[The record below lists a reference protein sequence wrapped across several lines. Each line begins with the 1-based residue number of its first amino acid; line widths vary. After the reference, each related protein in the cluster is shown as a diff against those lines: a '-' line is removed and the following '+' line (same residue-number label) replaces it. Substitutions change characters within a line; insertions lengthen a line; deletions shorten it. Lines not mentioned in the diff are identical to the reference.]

1 MRPEILNNLFQNM
14 DNIQGVGQKTFKNL
28 MNLFPSPYIVNLLW
42 HLPTSVINRK
52 FAKSVDEAYDYSI
65 LKLRV
70 IGHERT
76 KQTYKVT
83 CFDDFDN
90 EIILTFFHGK
100 PEFLKVLLPIDEIRF
115 VSGKIET
122 FKGIKQ
128 ISHPDFI
135 TKKLEEIPTYDVVYP
150 LTAGISKKMIRNMIN
165 DAMSVTPKFEEWLD
179 AELLKSQKWADFNSS
194 LSKVH
199 NPTKIDDV
207 SHFTKERRRLA
218 YDELLSNQLALAI
231 LRKEGKYLKGVSFK
245 DASQLQEKAKN
256 MLSFKLTNA
265 QERAIAEINKD
276 MQSDN
281 RMLRLLQGDVGSGK
295 TLVAFFAS
303 LTAIFNGYQVAFMAP
318 TDILAKQHFNSLL
331 QMCEKLGIK
340 STLLTGSLKTKEK
353 NEALKDIS
361 EGNSGIIV
369 GTHAI
374 FQEKVEFKNL
384 GFVVVDEQHRFGVH
398 QRLKLS
404 SKGKMVDMLVMSA
417 TPIPRTLALTI
428 YGDMDLSILD
438 EKPLG
443 RKDILTCAMNV
454 NKIND
459 VVEGL
464 KRAISDDKQIYWVCP
479 LVEET
484 LKSDLK
490 AVTERFENLKS
501 IFGDKVGMVH
511 GKLKPEEKDK
521 AINDFASGKTKILVA
536 TTVIEV
542 GIDVKSATIMI
553 IEHSERFGLSQ
564 LHQLRGRV
572 GRNDEDSSCVLLY
585 ADNLTDVAKQRIN
598 VLRNTNDGFKI
609 AEEDLKIRGMG
620 DVLGTKQSGIP
631 EFKLADLSLDNDLL
645 KIASQDARLIIKNDP
660 ELKSIRG
667 QNLRTLLYLFNQD
680 QAISNLRSG

>member
-1 MRPEILNNLFQNM
+1 M
-14 DNIQGVGQKTFKNL
+14 
-28 MNLFPSPYIVNLLW
+28 
-42 HLPTSVINRK
+42 
-52 FAKSVDEAYDYSI
+52 
-65 LKLRV
+65 
-70 IGHERT
+70 
-76 KQTYKVT
+76 
-83 CFDDFDN
+83 
-90 EIILTFFHGK
+90 
-100 PEFLKVLLPIDEIRF
+100 
-115 VSGKIET
+115 
-122 FKGIKQ
+122 
-128 ISHPDFI
+128 
-135 TKKLEEIPTYDVVYP
+135 
-150 LTAGISKKMIRNMIN
+150 
-165 DAMSVTPKFEEWLD
+165 
-179 AELLKSQKWADFNSS
+179 
-194 LSKVH
+194 
-199 NPTKIDDV
+199 
-207 SHFTKERRRLA
+207 
-218 YDELLSNQLALAI
+218 
-231 LRKEGKYLKGVSFK
+231 
-245 DASQLQEKAKN
+245 
-256 MLSFKLTNA
+256 
-265 QERAIAEINKD
+265 
-276 MQSDN
+276 
-281 RMLRLLQGDVGSGK
+281 
-295 TLVAFFAS
+295 
-303 LTAIFNGYQVAFMAP
+303 
-318 TDILAKQHFNSLL
+318 
-331 QMCEKLGIK
+331 
-340 STLLTGSLKTKEK
+340 
-353 NEALKDIS
+353 
-361 EGNSGIIV
+361 
-369 GTHAI
+369 
-374 FQEKVEFKNL
+374 EFKNL